1 MPAACDNC
9 RFLRGRNTAAQ
20 IPEGYC
26 HRLPPA
32 MLPTGFATHRPVALV
47 GWCGEHRWSLAGIV
61 RALFRLT

>member
-1 MPAACDNC
+1 
-9 RFLRGRNTAAQ
+9 
-20 IPEGYC
+20 
-26 HRLPPA
+26 